1 MHSTTTAGGMSPSEL
16 AECRENLK
24 RQWENRQVD
33 KELLQRAWQAAHH
46 VATVLYQDYGA
57 SKVAV
62 FGSLAERELFSKN
75 SDIDIIVWGISYNK
89 CLDVLWNTEGIS
101 SEFKI
106 DLIDFETSNELFRER
121 ILNQAIQID
130 KGEKDVLK
138 LMKKTNATICT
149 EAEGTYEVNRD
160 KLIQRISDE
169 RIKIERTV
177 RGIAHA
183 LQDIDVVAENH
194 RKYVEKTIA
203 SDLAEIYRGIENIF
217 ERIAR
222 EVDMQMPSGSK
233 WHRDLLDQMA
243 ERREKRPPVI
253 SQKTTRRLKRL
264 LKFRHRVN
272 HIYRYELIYEKAE
285 KHAKRVGKLFDNVTE
300 ELDAFTAF
308 LSET

>member
-1 MHSTTTAGGMSPSEL
+1 MHSTTTAGEMSPSEL

-46 VATVLYQDYGA
+46 VATLLYQDYGA

>member
-33 KELLQRAWQAAHH
+33 EELLQRAWQAAHR

-89 CLDVLWNTEGIS
+89 CLDVLWNTKGIS

-194 RKYVEKTIA
+194 RKYVEKTIT

>member
-33 KELLQRAWQAAHH
+33 EELLQRAWQAAHR

-194 RKYVEKTIA
+194 RKYVEKTIT

>member
-1 MHSTTTAGGMSPSEL
+1 MHSTTTAGGMSSSEL

-33 KELLQRAWQAAHH
+33 EELLQRAWQAAHR

-138 LMKKTNATICT
+138 LIKKTNATICT

-160 KLIQRISDE
+160 KLIRRISDE
-169 RIKIERTV
+169 RTKIERTV
-177 RGIAHA
+177 KRIQRA
-183 LQDIDVVAENH
+183 LEKIDVLP
-194 RKYVEKTIA
+194 VEAREFIERA
-203 SDLAEIYRGIENIF
+203 LAADLAEVYTGFEKIF
-217 ERIAR
+217 ERIAN
-222 EVDMQMPSGSK
+222 EVDKHIPSGGQ
-233 WHRDLLDQMA
+233 WHNDLLTQMA
-243 ERREKRPPVI
+243 ERRSERPPVV
-253 SQKTTRRLKRL
+253 SEVTRRRLRRL
-264 LKFRHRVN
+264 LKFRHKVN
-272 HIYRYELIYEKAE
+272 NIYGDELIYDRAE

>member
-16 AECRENLK
+16 AKCRENLK

-33 KELLQRAWQAAHH
+33 EELLQRAWQTAHR

-106 DLIDFETSNELFRER
+106 DLIDFETSNRLFRER

-149 EAEGTYEVNRD
+149 ETEGTYEVNRD

-177 RGIAHA
+177 RSIAHA

>member
-33 KELLQRAWQAAHH
+33 EELLQRAWQAAHR

>member
-33 KELLQRAWQAAHH
+33 EELLQCAWQAAHR

-89 CLDVLWNTEGIS
+89 CLDALWNTEGIS

-169 RIKIERTV
+169 RTKIERTV

-194 RKYVEKTIA
+194 RKYVEKTIT

>member
-1 MHSTTTAGGMSPSEL
+1 MHSATTAGGMSPSEL
-16 AECRENLK
+16 AKCRENLK

-33 KELLQRAWQAAHH
+33 EELLQRAWQAAHR

-106 DLIDFETSNELFRER
+106 DLIDFETSNRLFRER

-149 EAEGTYEVNRD
+149 ETEGTYEVNRD

-194 RKYVEKTIA
+194 RKYVEKMIA

>member
-16 AECRENLK
+16 AKCRENLK

-33 KELLQRAWQAAHH
+33 EELLQRAWQAAHR

-106 DLIDFETSNELFRER
+106 DLIDFETSNRLFRER

-149 EAEGTYEVNRD
+149 ETEGTYEVNRD